1 MRIGIDVTSLTGGRG
16 PARYTTEII
25 KALSIV
31 CNQDD
36 IFYLYSP
43 FDKDISGLPS
53 NFVFKFLPLQKRRP
67 WLNWTLPKAVRRNC
81 VNVMFFP
88 ANDFWLWRA
97 VPTVVTLLDIAP
109 ARKLFQYLP
118 SWRDRLQNRLQM
130 KALGRIADKVITI
143 SKFSAD
149 SIAAHLPK
157 VTHKLQVVYCGL
169 PSSFQLSELSEIKNT
184 FSPPYILFV
193 GGFDRRKNLERM
205 LQAYKLLL
213 DRGRTEKLLLVGSA
227 GENKKLYYDM
237 PETIAAHDLQKN
249 VEIKNGVDDNQ
260 LVQLYR
266 NARLLVLPS
275 IIEGFGL
282 PVLEAMA
289 CGCPVASSNAA
300 SLPEVGGDAVQ
311 YFDPYNI
318 EDMANCMQRILTD
331 HHLRQEMIARGHE
344 QVKKFSWQKAG
355 EMVYK
360 LLKEATIH

>member
-1 MRIGIDVTSLTGGRG
+1 MRIGIDVSSLSGGRG

-25 KALSIV
+25 KALSAG
-31 CNQDD
+31 CGSDD
-36 IFYLYSP
+36 IFYSP
-43 FDKDISGLPS
+43 FDKGIPGLPS
-53 NFVFKFLPLQKRRP
+53 NFVFKFLPLQEMRP
-67 WLNWTLPKAVRRNC
+67 WLNWTLAMAVRRDK
-81 VNVMFFP
+81 VDVMFFP

-97 VPTVVTLLDIAP
+97 APTVVALLDIAP
-109 ARKLFQYLP
+109 ATKLFQYLP

-130 KALGRIADKVITI
+130 KALGRITDKVITI

-157 VTHKLQVVYCGL
+157 VAHKLQVVYCGL
-169 PSSFQLSELSEIKNT
+169 SSIFQLSEIKDM
-184 FSPPYILFV
+184 SSKPYILFV

-213 DRGRTEKLLLVGSA
+213 ARGRTEKLLLVGSA

-237 PETIAAHDLQKN
+237 PEMIAAHDLQKN
-249 VEIKNGVDDNQ
+249 VEIKSGVDDNQ
-260 LVQLYR
+260 LVQLYG
-266 NARLLVLPS
+266 NARILVIPS
-275 IIEGFGL
+275 LIEGFGL
-282 PVLEAMA
+282 PVLEAMS

-331 HHLRQEMIARGHE
+331 HHLQQEMIARGHE

-355 EMVYK
+355 EQVYK
-360 LLKEATIH
+360 LLKEASG